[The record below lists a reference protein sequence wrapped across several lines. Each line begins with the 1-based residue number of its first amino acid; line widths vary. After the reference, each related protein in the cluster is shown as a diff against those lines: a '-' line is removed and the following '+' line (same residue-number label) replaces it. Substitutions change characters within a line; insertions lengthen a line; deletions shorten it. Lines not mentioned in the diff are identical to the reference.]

1 MRVVLAVT
9 LAVTLGLADAVGLRR
24 GRQYYNPLDD
34 AGGDDAQGGAVPAAL
49 DPDMDTIVAAAK
61 KMPAK
66 LWPLPQSIKR
76 GDKDLTVTP
85 SANFFS
91 VAGSSPLL
99 SEAFERYAKYTFPHA
114 ANSGSSG
121 AGPKIT
127 GLELVVADKDE
138 SHPQLDTDESYTL
151 AVASSGASLT
161 AKTVYGALRGLETFS
176 QLVRFDF
183 EDESY
188 VIDGCPWSISDAPRF
203 PHRGL
208 MIDTARHFQPRNR
221 R

>member
-1 MRVVLAVT
+1 MLVVAIALASLGTAPIWPQPKHATNGSEVLT
-9 LAVTLGLADAVGLRR
+9 L
-24 GRQYYNPLDD
+24 
-34 AGGDDAQGGAVPAAL
+34 
-49 DPDMDTIVAAAK
+49 
-61 KMPAK
+61 
-66 LWPLPQSIKR
+66 
-76 GDKDLTVTP
+76 TP
-85 SANFFS
+85 SASFF
-91 VAGSSPLL
+91 VDANHADKGQLL
-99 SEAFERYAKYTFPHA
+99 HAAFERYARLSFPHSTTKVGTLA
-114 ANSGSSG
+114 TLKVSIDNA
-121 AGPKIT
+121 
-127 GLELVVADKDE
+127 DE